1 MEATVHFY
9 DDDTQCVLAV
19 PRDNGGVN
27 NIIFEAVSS
36 LVNSSPTRFLRP
48 APILK
53 PTIGIQPAAIPT
65 TMEMTI

>member
-36 LVNSSPTRFLRP
+36 LVNY
-48 APILK
+48 AKEIGA
-53 PTIGIQPAAIPT
+53 TIARVVTHKSNGEDVVT
-65 TMEMTI
+65 V

>member
-36 LVNSSPTRFLRP
+36 LVNY
-48 APILK
+48 AKEIGA
-53 PTIGIQPAAIPT
+53 TIDRVVTHKSNGEEVVT
-65 TMEMTI
+65 V

>member
-36 LVNSSPTRFLRP
+36 LVNY
-48 APILK
+48 AKEIGA
-53 PTIGIQPAAIPT
+53 TIARVVTHKSNGEEEVT
-65 TMEMTI
+65 E

>member
-27 NIIFEAVSS
+27 NIVFEAVSS
-36 LVNSSPTRFLRP
+36 LVNY
-48 APILK
+48 AKEIGA
-53 PTIGIQPAAIPT
+53 TIARVVTHKSNGEEVVT
-65 TMEMTI
+65 V

>member
-9 DDDTQCVLAV
+9 DDDTQCVLAL

-36 LVNSSPTRFLRP
+36 LVNY
-48 APILK
+48 AKEIGA
-53 PTIGIQPAAIPT
+53 TIARVVTHKSNGEEVVT
-65 TMEMTI
+65 V

>member
-36 LVNSSPTRFLRP
+36 LVNYVKEIG
-48 APILK
+48 A
-53 PTIGIQPAAIPT
+53 TIARVVTHKSNGGKEVT
-65 TMEMTI
+65 V

>member
-27 NIIFEAVSS
+27 NIVFDAVSS
-36 LVNSSPTRFLRP
+36 LVNY
-48 APILK
+48 AKEIGA
-53 PTIGIQPAAIPT
+53 TIARVVTHKSNGEEVVAV
-65 TMEMTI
+65 

>member
-27 NIIFEAVSS
+27 NILFEAVSS
-36 LVNSSPTRFLRP
+36 LVNY
-48 APILK
+48 AKEIGA
-53 PTIGIQPAAIPT
+53 TIARAVTHKSNGEEVVT
-65 TMEMTI
+65 V

>member
-36 LVNSSPTRFLRP
+36 LVNY
-48 APILK
+48 AKEIGA
-53 PTIGIQPAAIPT
+53 TIARVVTHQSNGEEVVT
-65 TMEMTI
+65 V

>member
-36 LVNSSPTRFLRP
+36 LVNY
-48 APILK
+48 AKEIGA
-53 PTIGIQPAAIPT
+53 TIARIVTHKSNGEEVVT
-65 TMEMTI
+65 V

>member
-36 LVNSSPTRFLRP
+36 LVNY
-48 APILK
+48 AKEIGA
-53 PTIGIQPAAIPT
+53 TIARVVTHKSNGEEVVT
-65 TMEMTI
+65 V

>member
-36 LVNSSPTRFLRP
+36 LVNYTKEIG
-48 APILK
+48 A
-53 PTIGIQPAAIPT
+53 TIARVVTHKSNGEEEAT
-65 TMEMTI
+65 V

>member
-9 DDDTQCVLAV
+9 GDDTQCVLAV

-36 LVNSSPTRFLRP
+36 LVNY
-48 APILK
+48 AKEIGA
-53 PTIGIQPAAIPT
+53 TIARVVTHKSNGEEVVT
-65 TMEMTI
+65 V

>member
-36 LVNSSPTRFLRP
+36 LVNY
-48 APILK
+48 AKEIGA
-53 PTIGIQPAAIPT
+53 TIARVVTHKSNGEEEVAV
-65 TMEMTI
+65 

>member
-1 MEATVHFY
+1 MEALVHFY

-36 LVNSSPTRFLRP
+36 LVNY
-48 APILK
+48 AKEIGA
-53 PTIGIQPAAIPT
+53 TIASVVTHKSNGEEVVT
-65 TMEMTI
+65 V

>member
-36 LVNSSPTRFLRP
+36 LLNY
-48 APILK
+48 AKEIGA
-53 PTIGIQPAAIPT
+53 TIARVVTHKSNGEEVVT
-65 TMEMTI
+65 V

>member
-36 LVNSSPTRFLRP
+36 LVNYAKEIGAKITRIETRHEN
-48 APILK
+48 
-53 PTIGIQPAAIPT
+53 G
-65 TMEMTI
+65 EMGVTV

>member
-9 DDDTQCVLAV
+9 DDDTQSVLAV

-36 LVNSSPTRFLRP
+36 LVNY
-48 APILK
+48 AKEIGA
-53 PTIGIQPAAIPT
+53 TIARVVTHQSNGEEDVTA
-65 TMEMTI
+65 

>member
-9 DDDTQCVLAV
+9 DDDTQCVLTV

-36 LVNSSPTRFLRP
+36 LVNY
-48 APILK
+48 AKEIGA
-53 PTIGIQPAAIPT
+53 TIARVVTHKSNGEEVVT
-65 TMEMTI
+65 V

>member
-27 NIIFEAVSS
+27 NIVFEAVSS
-36 LVNSSPTRFLRP
+36 LVNY
-48 APILK
+48 AKEIGA
-53 PTIGIQPAAIPT
+53 TIARVVTHKADGS
-65 TMEMTI
+65 ELVTI

>member
-36 LVNSSPTRFLRP
+36 LWNY
-48 APILK
+48 AHEIGA
-53 PTIGIQPAAIPT
+53 TIARIVTHKSNGEEVVT
-65 TMEMTI
+65 V

>member
-19 PRDNGGVN
+19 PRDNGGVT

-36 LVNSSPTRFLRP
+36 LVNY
-48 APILK
+48 AKEIGA
-53 PTIGIQPAAIPT
+53 TIARVVTHKSNGEEVVT
-65 TMEMTI
+65 V

>member
-1 MEATVHFY
+1 MEAPVHFY

-36 LVNSSPTRFLRP
+36 LVNY
-48 APILK
+48 AKEIGA
-53 PTIGIQPAAIPT
+53 TIARVVTHKSNGEEEVT
-65 TMEMTI
+65 V

>member
-36 LVNSSPTRFLRP
+36 LVNY
-48 APILK
+48 AKEIGA
-53 PTIGIQPAAIPT
+53 TIARVVTHKSNGEEEAT
-65 TMEMTI
+65 V

>member
-27 NIIFEAVSS
+27 NIVFEAVSS
-36 LVNSSPTRFLRP
+36 LVNY
-48 APILK
+48 AKEIGA
-53 PTIGIQPAAIPT
+53 TIARVVTHKSNGEEVVAV
-65 TMEMTI
+65 

>member
-36 LVNSSPTRFLRP
+36 LVNY
-48 APILK
+48 AKEIGA
-53 PTIGIQPAAIPT
+53 TIARVVTHKSNGEEVT
-65 TMEMTI
+65 V